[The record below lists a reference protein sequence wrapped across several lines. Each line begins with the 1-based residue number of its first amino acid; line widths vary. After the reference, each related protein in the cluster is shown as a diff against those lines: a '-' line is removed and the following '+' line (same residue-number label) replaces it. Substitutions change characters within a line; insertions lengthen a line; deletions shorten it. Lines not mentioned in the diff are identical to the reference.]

1 MLENHSECSTTIP
14 RLRKYASKVG
24 RQGVCMVWSYGR
36 SVSMMLSGQAELCRR
51 AVWQPPPAS
60 LRCSVFYSTNTSPSL
75 AIIFTSRCLYCSPKP
90 SFLPKS
96 KPIGDSK
103 KYSNRSRNN
112 AGPKKHTSTFLE
124 YSELHRAINLSLQSV
139 PCSVL
144 PLKKNIFLAQLLLSK
159 SKVIQ
164 VNSSVSFNLPGSTDN
179 LHQRIKHLI
188 ILQLKLFLEL
198 L

>member
-1 MLENHSECSTTIP
+1 MLGNHSECSTTIP

-36 SVSMMLSGQAELCRR
+36 SVSMMLSGQAELRRR

-75 AIIFTSRCLYCSPKP
+75 AIIFTSHCLYCSPNP
-90 SFLPKS
+90 SFLPKCS

-112 AGPKKHTSTFLE
+112 AGPKKHISIFLE

-139 PCSVL
+139 PFSVL
-144 PLKKNIFLAQLLLSK
+144 TLKKIFFTIVITVQVKSDPSK
-159 SKVIQ
+159 Q
-164 VNSSVSFNLPGSTDN
+164 FCLFQPA
-179 LHQRIKHLI
+179 RIHR
-188 ILQLKLFLEL
+188 QPPPAN
-198 L
+198 